1 MTQHDGVLVEIRWA
15 INPFRGDKFE
25 EVWLP
30 AAEAALDYGAT
41 QWSLYRSKEGML
53 DFTQTALFPT
63 KEHFEQYWYSEE
75 IAAVRVAAAGYFQV
89 PVLPTFHVLSGMGA
103 LAPVATS

>member
-1 MTQHDGVLVEIRWA
+1 MTQTDGVMVEIRWA

-25 EVWLP
+25 EVWTP

-41 QWSLYRSKEGML
+41 QWALYRAKEGML
-53 DFTQTALFPT
+53 DFVQTALFPT

-89 PVLPTFHVLSGMGA
+89 PVLPTFHVLAGMGA
-103 LAPVATS
+103 IAPVAS

>member
-1 MTQHDGVLVEIRWA
+1 MTQTDGVLVEIRWA
-15 INPFRGDKFE
+15 INPFRGDAFE
-25 EVWLP
+25 QVWRP

-41 QWSLYRSKEGML
+41 QWALYRSKEGQL

-75 IAAVRVAAAGYFQV
+75 IAAVRVQAAGYFQV
-89 PVLPTFHVLSGMGA
+89 PILPTFHSVSGMGA
-103 LAPVATS
+103 IAPVAS